1 MIDERFGYRSG
12 DWSDE
17 ACGDSELSRAEL
29 AKSEAVIQDSQG
41 RSPRNRNNKRV

>member
-17 ACGDSELSRAEL
+17 ACGDSRTIAGGVGEVGSR
-29 AKSEAVIQDSQG
+29 DSG
-41 RSPRNRNNKRV
+41 